1 MKNRARIAILLAGCF
16 LVAGLLLASYNPDG
30 TVAAWTRSALIK
42 EMIDH
47 EVGHYTTIL
56 DEEGN
61 LVTKTSRSVY
71 AGDEVI
77 TRHGKHFKVFRVDND
92 VAQAKL
98 LGMDRD
104 LLAYNEYFRNYELPA
119 VTGAPQQDQQRR
131 VAVYHSH
138 GMESY
143 VPTEGSAFQTNGGII
158 QVGAAFAD
166 RLRNNQVTA
175 VHNQTTHGPHDAQAY
190 VRSRKTAVQ
199 LLQENPIALFDVH
212 RDGVPDAEFYRQE
225 APQQGT
231 SQIRLVIGRQNPKR
245 DANMDLARRL
255 MSYANQQNPG
265 LVKEIFM
272 ARGNYNQDLI
282 STALLFEVGTHTVTR
297 QEAENGIA
305 LLADAVPVVLGIGA
319 GAGAADQVRPA
330 AGAAGW
336 RTVLIIAVVTL
347 IGAAAFVIVSAGG
360 LPQAKEKVREFFT
373 KEFNLFGQKV
383 RVDGSRRRN
392 DEDNQ

>member
-1 MKNRARIAILLAGCF
+1 MRDKARIAVLLAGCF

-30 TVAAWTRSALIK
+30 TLAAWTRSALGR
-42 EMIDH
+42 ECVDH
-47 EVGHYTTIL
+47 EVGHYVTIL
-56 DEEGN
+56 DEDGN

-77 TRHGKHFKVFRVDND
+77 TRHGKHFKVTRVDND

-98 LGMDRD
+98 LGIDRD

-119 VTGAPQQDQQRR
+119 ATGAQGQQGR

-143 VPTEGSAFQTNGGII
+143 VPTDGSAFQPNGGII

-175 VHNQTTHGPHDAQAY
+175 IHNQTPHGPHDAQAY

-199 LLQENPIALFDVH
+199 LLRENPIALFDVH
-212 RDGVPDAEFYRQE
+212 RDGVPDPEFYREE
-225 APQQGT
+225 APKQGT
-231 SQIRLVIGRQNPKR
+231 SQLRLVIGRQNPKR

-282 STALLFEVGTHTVTR
+282 STALLVEAGTHTVTR
-297 QEAENGIA
+297 QEAEGGIA

-336 RTVLIIAVVTL
+336 RTVFIIAAVTI
-347 IGAAAFVIVSAGG
+347 IGVAAFVIVSAGG
-360 LPQAKEKVREFFT
+360 VPQARDKVREFFA
-373 KEFNLFGQKV
+373 KEFNFFGQKV
-383 RVDGSRRRN
+383 RVDEGTRRRT
-392 DEDNQ
+392 DEDDR